1 MATIILQQDA
11 PELRRVAELV
21 PTSEFGKPKLKNII
35 NELKAAL
42 VAEADG
48 VAIAAP
54 QLGINQQ
61 IFVVSQRAL
70 GKVAVAD
77 LVFINPTIIK
87 QAKQTKLLEEGCLSV
102 RWVYGLV
109 RRATK
114 VSVSAYDI
122 AGKKFTYHGS
132 GLLAQI
138 FQHEIDHLR
147 GILFIDQATRVTE
160 VKPPINAQ

>member
-1 MATIILQQDA
+1 MAAVILQQNA

-21 PTSEFGKPKLKNII
+21 PTSEFGKPKLKNTI

-42 VAEADG
+42 AAEADG

-70 GKVAVAD
+70 GKAATTD

-102 RWVYGLV
+102 RWIYGLV

-114 VSVSAYDI
+114 VSVSAYDTT
-122 AGKKFTYHGS
+122 GKKFTYHGS
-132 GLLAQI
+132 SLLAQI

-160 VKPPINAQ
+160 VKPPTNVQ